1 MNHAR
6 RDFLKKSAVFTLAT
20 AGGSLLAEYTAIAQV
35 RPKLS
40 ELANYDAL
48 GLAELIRKKQISPL
62 ELVDDVIGR
71 VERVNPKINA
81 VLTKLFDVEKAR
93 GRAKQGIGDGPFAGV
108 PGMLKNLTQYK
119 DARIDAGSRLYAR
132 YIEKKGN
139 VVQVNS
145 PLIDAMERSGMII
158 AGVTNS
164 PELGLIDTT
173 EPVLYGATRNPW
185 NTDYT
190 AGGSSGGS
198 AAAVAA
204 GIVPL
209 AHGSDAG
216 GSIRIPACQC
226 GVFGLKPTR
235 ERELGNT
242 HLSSMGA
249 ESIILGS
256 LASELCLSHSVR
268 DTAAF
273 LNAVEKKNN
282 PFLPPVGFISG
293 PFKKRLKVAMLLETF
308 QGKKPH
314 SEVEKA
320 IRASAQLCERL
331 GHKVE
336 EAKTEI
342 NGPEFI
348 DAFLCLLASSTLQYE
363 VRIEQFLGKETK
375 REDAL
380 EPWTLGLIDLAKSR
394 GGLQPCSQRA
404 IKAFTE
410 ASAAVEKLF
419 KTYDVTL
426 SPVMRVPPYKIGW
439 HAPTLDF
446 NMLLARVLDDIGTT
460 PLNNAVGT
468 PAMSVPLYWTRDG
481 LPIGSQFAAWRG
493 GEATLL
499 GLAYE
504 LEEARPWAK
513 KRPPVFA
520 A

>member
-1 MNHAR
+1 MDYAR
-6 RDFLKKSAVFTLAT
+6 RDFLKKSAVFALAT
-20 AGGSLLAEYTAIAQV
+20 AGSPLLPEYAAARQK
-35 RPKLS
+35 PALS

-93 GRAKQGIGDGPFAGV
+93 ERAKNGVVEGPFAGV
-108 PGMLKNLTQYK
+108 PVMLKNLTQYK

-139 VVQVNS
+139 PFQTNS
-145 PLIDAMERSGMII
+145 PLIDAMERSGMIVAGI
-158 AGVTNS
+158 ANA
-164 PELGLIDTT
+164 PELGLLDTT

-185 NTDYT
+185 NTDLT

-209 AHGSDAG
+209 AHGTDAG
-216 GSIRIPACQC
+216 GSIRIPACHC
-226 GVFGLKPTR
+226 GLFGLKPTR

-242 HLSSMGA
+242 HAWSLGM
-249 ESIILGS
+249 ESLNI
-256 LASELCLSHSVR
+256 ASELCLSRSVR
-268 DTAAF
+268 DAAAF
-273 LNAVEKKNN
+273 L
-282 PFLPPVGFISG
+282 
-293 PFKKRLKVAMLLETF
+293 
-308 QGKKPH
+308 GKKPH
-314 SEVEKA
+314 PEVEKA
-320 IRASAQLCERL
+320 VRESAQLLESL
-331 GHKVE
+331 GHKVDE
-336 EAKTEI
+336 TKMGFD
-342 NGPEFI
+342 GPEFM
-348 DAFLCLLASSTLQYE
+348 DTFLGLFASFTMQYE
-363 VRIEQFLGKETK
+363 ARIELLMSGAIR

-380 EPWTLGLIDLAKSR
+380 EPWTLGLIDMAKSR
-394 GGLQPCSQRA
+394 GGIQPCSQRA
-404 IKAFTE
+404 IKVFTE

-419 KTYDVTL
+419 KTYDAIL

-439 HAPTLDF
+439 HSPTLDF
-446 NMLLARVLDDIGTT
+446 NTLLARLLDELGYT
-460 PLNNAVGT
+460 PLHNAVGT

>member
-1 MNHAR
+1 MGHAR
-6 RDFLKKSAVFTLAT
+6 RDFLKKSAVITLAT
-20 AGGSLLAEYTAIAQV
+20 AGGALLSEYVAAAQV
-35 RPKLS
+35 KPKHS
-40 ELANYDAL
+40 ELADYDAL

-62 ELVDDVIGR
+62 ELIDDVIRR

-81 VLTKLFDVEKAR
+81 VLTGLFDLEKAR
-93 GRAKQGIGDGPFAGV
+93 ERAKQGTGDGPFAGV
-108 PGMLKNLTQYK
+108 PVMLKNLAQYK
-119 DARIDAGSRLYAR
+119 DARIDAGSRLYAG
-132 YIEKKGN
+132 YIAKSGN
-139 VVQVNS
+139 PVRMNS
-145 PLIDAMERSGMII
+145 PLIEAMERVGMIV
-158 AGVTNS
+158 AGVANA
-164 PELGLIDTT
+164 PEFGLLDTT

-204 GIVPL
+204 GVVPL
-209 AHGSDAG
+209 AHGTDAG

-242 HLSSMGA
+242 NAWSLGM
-249 ESIILGS
+249 ESLNI
-256 LASELCLSHSVR
+256 ASELCLSRSVR

-273 LNAVEKKNN
+273 LNVVEKKDKPN
-282 PFLPPVGFISG
+282 LPPVGFISG
-293 PFKKRLKVAMLLETF
+293 PSKKRLKVGLIVDSV

-314 SEVEKA
+314 PEVEKG
-320 IRASAQLCERL
+320 IRASAQLLERL
-331 GHKVE
+331 GHNVE
-336 EAKTEI
+336 EAKLEI
-342 NGPEFI
+342 NGAEFN
-348 DAFLCLLASSTLQYE
+348 DAFLGLCGSFMVQYE
-363 VRIEQFLGKETK
+363 ARIERWLGKETR

-380 EPWTLGLIDLAKSR
+380 EPWTLGLIDMAKSR

-404 IKAFTE
+404 VKVFTE
-410 ASAAVEKLF
+410 VSAAVEKLF
-419 KTYDVTL
+419 KKYDTLL

-439 HAPTLDF
+439 HSPTLDF
-446 NMLLARVLDDIGTT
+446 NTLLARLLDEFGYT
-460 PLNNAVGT
+460 PLHNAVGT
-468 PAMSVPLYWTRDG
+468 PAISVPLYWTRAG
-481 LPIGSQFAAWRG
+481 LPVGSQFAAWRG

-520 A
+520 G